1 MDEFTAAFQLPD
13 ELLVWLKQGSPFE
26 WSWNWEKEQSDVV
39 SPHLRQADLFLQLAL
54 VFLLLSLGPQCRY
67 CSSHSGLQ
75 GTDGLGQRRA
85 YSRLQRLPA
94 PGVRRSQAVEPANLT
109 YLEAEE
115 EKSFYP
121 FMLAKSNVGKLLPLI
136 LPLHSKQIKALQL
149 NLHFPEAFSSAGV
162 RRKGGF
168 IYRCC
173 FQNEPS
179 IVILSV
185 NTSLGIRHLS
195 IYLEAGD
202 KDCLTW
208 E

>member
-1 MDEFTAAFQLPD
+1 M
-13 ELLVWLKQGSPFE
+13 LLALTYAKQTCFCS
-26 WSWNWEKEQSDVV
+26 
-39 SPHLRQADLFLQLAL
+39 LAL

-85 YSRLQRLPA
+85 YSRLRRLPA
-94 PGVRRSQAVEPANLT
+94 PGLRRSQAVEPANLT
-109 YLEAEE
+109 CLEVEE
-115 EKSFYP
+115 EEELLSFH
-121 FMLAKSNVGKLLPLI
+121 ACKI
-136 LPLHSKQIKALQL
+136 QCRKALATDTPSSQQT
-149 NLHFPEAFSSAGV
+149 NKTTSVESVHFPEAFSLARV

-173 FQNEPS
+173 FQNKPS

-195 IYLEAGD
+195 IYLETGN
-202 KDCLTW
+202 KDCLTR